1 MMIGGGG
8 SFLCTCCSR
17 GGYTITEDACMT
29 ILLSES
35 VHISYDAI
43 KQDLSHPMHLHLT
56 CGSVDF

>member
-29 ILLSES
+29 ILLSEF
-35 VHISYDAI
+35 HISYDA
-43 KQDLSHPMHLHLT
+43 KT
-56 CGSVDF
+56 GSVPSHALAFNLWIR